1 MFENVFKTF
10 LENAEIFLRGKLAS
24 KYDTLEMKV
33 INNNRKHKNGTTKI
47 EDKETTGFCLQVYC
61 LLFCL
66 LFYQDIKL
74 YIAKKRVV

>member
-1 MFENVFKTF
+1 MCLRLF

-47 EDKETTGFCLQVYC
+47 EDKETTGFCLQVYR

-66 LFYQDIKL
+66 LFLFYQDIKL
-74 YIAKKRVV
+74 YIVKKRVV